1 MSKGPSMRCP
11 HCKHATSARTSTQ
24 LSALYREVTYQ
35 CRNLICGHVFVAGLE
50 AIRTLSP
57 SAIPDP
63 EINLPF
69 SRHVRSR
76 ELAVQLHLTLGDDP
90 DERA

>member
-1 MSKGPSMRCP
+1 MSKAPSMCCP
-11 HCKHATSARTSTQ
+11 HCKHTASARTSTQ
-24 LSALYREVTYQ
+24 LSPLYREVTYT
-35 CRNLICGHVFVAGLE
+35 CRNTDCGHVFVAGLE

-69 SRHVRSR
+69 SRHVRQR
-76 ELAVQLHLTLGDDP
+76 QLVQQLRLGLEQEAHDP
-90 DERA
+90 A

>member
-11 HCKHATSARTSTQ
+11 HCKDWAYARSSSEM
-24 LSALYREVTYQ
+24 SALYREVTYQ
-35 CRNLICGHVFVAGLE
+35 CRNLLCGHVFVAGLE

-57 SAIPDP
+57 SSVPDP
-63 EINLPF
+63 EINLPL
-69 SRHVRSR
+69 SRHVRQR
-76 ELAVQLHLTLGDDP
+76 ELAVQFDLSLENP